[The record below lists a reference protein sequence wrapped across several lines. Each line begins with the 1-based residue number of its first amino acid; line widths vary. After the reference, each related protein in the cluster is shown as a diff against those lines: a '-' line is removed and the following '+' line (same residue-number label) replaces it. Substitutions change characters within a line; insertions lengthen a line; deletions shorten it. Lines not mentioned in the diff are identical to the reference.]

1 MNALFYIKLYVLTV
15 PVFFAIDIFWLGWL
29 GRGFYKKQ
37 IGFILSDQVNWL
49 AAISFYLVYIVGIL
63 IFAVVPA
70 LEKGQIARAAL
81 WGALFGFFTY
91 ATYDLTNMATIKGWP
106 LAMVI
111 VDILWGTLLCTLVA
125 AGSFYIGRWLMS

>member
-1 MNALFYIKLYVLTV
+1 MHALFYMKLYLLTV
-15 PVFFAIDIFWLGWL
+15 PVFFLVDIVWLGWL
-29 GRGFYKKQ
+29 GRGFYRKQ
-37 IGFILSDQVNWL
+37 IGFILSDQVNWP
-49 AAISFYLVYIVGIL
+49 AAIAFYLVYIAGIL

-70 LEKGQIARAAL
+70 LEKGLVSRALL

-111 VDILWGTLLCTLVA
+111 VDILWGTILCTLVA
-125 AGSFYIGRWLMS
+125 AGSYYTGRWLMN